1 MTVREISE
9 SEYFSIVAEIMDEYD
24 EYDSVNLDFA
34 YELAD
39 EIMREEG
46 LECPLLTR

>member
-1 MTVREISE
+1 MREISE
-9 SEYFSIVAEIMDEYD
+9 SEYFTIVDDIMAED
-24 EYDSVNLDFA
+24 DSVSLDAA